1 MGMGQGLEQG
11 PGRASG
17 QALGQVSARLHQ
29 QRLQQLQP
37 QQPVLG
43 SGEERSG
50 QAGEVA
56 ELDKRAASKL
66 QLVDRL
72 NGPQ

>member
-1 MGMGQGLEQG
+1 MGMGQGLAQG
-11 PGRASG
+11 QGRALGQASG
-17 QALGQVSARLHQ
+17 QESARLQ
-29 QRLQQLQP
+29 QQQLQQLQP

-56 ELDKRAASKL
+56 ELDKGAASKL